1 MIGVITGDVINS
13 RSKSPEIWLNK
24 IKATL
29 KKNKIP
35 KKKWDIFRGDMFQIE
50 VEAIKILALAIELK
64 AAIKEDKYLDL
75 RMSIGIGA
83 KEYTAKNVMES
94 NGEAYIYSG
103 EEFEILKKTNLKI
116 KTPWKEFNSRWNMVF
131 GIALLTMDSWA
142 PITAVIIKT
151 TLQNQNKT
159 QKEIAQILKKSPSS
173 ISEGLS
179 RAGYDEIKVMISQF
193 NKEIEL
199 NKNAP

>member
-24 IKATL
+24 IKDTL

-35 KKKWDIFRGDMFQIE
+35 RRKWDIFRGDMFQIE
-50 VEAIKILALAIELK
+50 VEVIKILALVIELK

-83 KEYTAKNVMES
+83 KEYTANSVMES
-94 NGEAYIYSG
+94 NDEAYINSG

-116 KTPWKEFNSRWNMVF
+116 KTPWKEFNSRWNMIF
-131 GIALLTMDSWA
+131 GVALLTMDNWA
-142 PITAVIIKT
+142 PITAEIIKT
-151 TLQNQNKT
+151 TLQSQNIT
-159 QKEIAQILKKSPSS
+159 QKEIALILKKSPSS

-179 RAGYDEIKVMISQF
+179 RAGYDEIKQMISQF
-193 NKEIEL
+193 NKEILL
-199 NKNAP
+199 NTNAI

>member
-24 IKATL
+24 IKTTL

-35 KKKWDIFRGDMFQIE
+35 KRKWDIFRGDMFQIE

-64 AAIKEDKYLDL
+64 AAVKEDKYLDL

-83 KEYTAKNVMES
+83 EEYTAKNVMES
-94 NGEAYIYSG
+94 NGEAYINSG
-103 EEFEILKKTNLKI
+103 EEFEKIKKRNLKI
-116 KTPWKEFNSRWNMVF
+116 KTPWKEFNTRWNMVF
-131 GIALLTMDSWA
+131 GIALLTMDNWA
-142 PITAVIIKT
+142 PITAEIIKT

-159 QKEIAQILKKSPSS
+159 QKEVARILKKSQSS

-179 RAGYDEIKVMISQF
+179 RAGHDEIKQMISQF
-193 NKEIEL
+193 KKEVTI
-199 NKNAP
+199 NKNAI

>member
-13 RSKSPEIWLNK
+13 RSKSPEIWLNT
-24 IKATL
+24 IKETL

-35 KKKWDIFRGDMFQIE
+35 KRKWDIFRGDMFQIE
-50 VEAIKILALAIELK
+50 VEVIKILALAIELK

-83 KEYTAKNVMES
+83 EEYTANNVLES
-94 NGEAYIYSG
+94 NGEAYINSG

-116 KTPWKEFNSRWNMVF
+116 KTPWKEFNDRWNMIF
-131 GIALLTMDSWA
+131 GIALLTMDNWA
-142 PITAVIIKT
+142 PITAEIIKT
-151 TLQNQNKT
+151 TLQSQNKT
-159 QKEIAQILKKSPSS
+159 QKEIARILGKSPSS

-179 RAGYDEIKVMISQF
+179 RAGHDEIKQMISQF
-193 NKEIEL
+193 NKEIL
-199 NKNAP
+199 NKNAI